1 MSLYNIYK
9 QYLRYIPITQQTMKR
24 QVLCKLIIKY
34 EGVEPSFIHETRI
47 LQIHVKTKK
56 RKIRDIEKKFTSETY
71 SLTTPSKDT
80 SLRLKRMLSS
90 KSN

>member
-1 MSLYNIYK
+1 
-9 QYLRYIPITQQTMKR
+9 MKR
-24 QVLCKLIIKY
+24 LICK
-34 EGVEPSFIHETRI
+34 R
-47 LQIHVKTKK
+47 VKTVSLGKK

>member
-1 MSLYNIYK
+1 M
-9 QYLRYIPITQQTMKR
+9 
-24 QVLCKLIIKY
+24 LCKLIT
-34 EGVEPSFIHETRI
+34 EHERVEPSFIHETRN
-47 LQIHVKTKK
+47 LRIHVKNKK
-56 RKIRDIEKKFTSETY
+56 RKIRDLEKKFRNETY